1 MFWKKD
7 PSVTWE
13 RKHINNIDFSYL
25 NVAIIGGTGGIGRAI
40 SRELAQRDAKVT
52 VVGQTFKDEDLA
64 DKIKFV
70 KADLS
75 LVSECKRISHSDE
88 IPYEKLTHL
97 IFTTGIIA
105 SRQRQA
111 TSEGLEKDM
120 AVSYLSRY
128 IIFHDV
134 AKRLGTNRTKKDDLP
149 KVFIAGFP
157 GNGQLGD
164 PDDLNS
170 DEKNYSAYATHTNTV
185 AANECLVLDATDRY
199 TNIDTFGLNPGII
212 KTNIRS
218 NLLGSNTY
226 IGRIAEWII
235 SWTFQSAETYAKMI
249 CTLIVSPAI
258 ESRSG
263 TMFSNKGDAILPTPG
278 LTKNVVEKFMENSE
292 LLVEKALQNQSP
304 PTSSNEGIY
313 TGSL

>member
-7 PSVTWE
+7 PTVSWE
-13 RKHINNIDFSYL
+13 RKNINGIDFSRF
-25 NVAIIGGTGGIGRAI
+25 NVAIIGGTGGLGRAI
-40 SRELAQRDAKVT
+40 SRELAERNARVT
-52 VVGQTFKDEDLA
+52 VVGQTFRDEDLK
-64 DKIKFV
+64 DKINFV

-88 IPYEKLTHL
+88 IPYEELTHL
-97 IFTTGIIA
+97 IFTTGIFA

-134 AKRLGTNRTKKDDLP
+134 AKRLGISRTKKDDLP

-157 GNGQLGD
+157 GNGQVGD

-170 DEKNYSAYATHTNTV
+170 DEKKYSAYATHMNTV
-185 AANECLVLDATDRY
+185 AANESLVIDAKDRY
-199 TNIDTFGLNPGII
+199 TNIDTFGLNPGLI
-212 KTNIRS
+212 KTNIRN
-218 NLLGSNTY
+218 NLLGSDTY
-226 IGRIAEWII
+226 LSRITEWII
-235 SWTFQSAETYAKMI
+235 SWTCQSAETYAKTI
-249 CTLIVSPAI
+249 CTLIASPAI

-263 TMFSNKGDAILPTPG
+263 TMFSNKGDAILPSPG
-278 LTKNVVEKFMENSE
+278 LTKDVVEKFMENSE
-292 LLVEKALQNQSP
+292 LLVEKALRNQSP
-304 PTSSNEGIY
+304 FTSSNE
-313 TGSL
+313 